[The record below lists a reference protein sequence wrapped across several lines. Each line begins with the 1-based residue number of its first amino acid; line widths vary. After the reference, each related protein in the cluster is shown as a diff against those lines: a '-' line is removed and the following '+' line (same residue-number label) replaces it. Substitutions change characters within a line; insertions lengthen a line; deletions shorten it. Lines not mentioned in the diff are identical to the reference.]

1 MNRDKLIE
9 LVRLKARFFVTS
21 GISTLLYWG
30 AYFLFRDVFLM
41 NPVLSNVLGYLLAVL
56 LNFTLQ
62 KLFIFDLNRS
72 QRDAFLMSIAV
83 SIGGLGLSTL
93 FVFLL
98 SKLSFFQQYELLMVM
113 TVSGVLFF
121 YNFYLKRYS
130 FEKKFF

>member
-1 MNRDKLIE
+1 MTREKLIE
-9 LVRLKARFFVTS
+9 LARLKAKFFVTS

-30 AYFLFRDVFLM
+30 VYFLFRDVFLM
-41 NPVLSNVLGYLLAVL
+41 NPVLSNVLGYSLAVL

-72 QRDAFLMSIAV
+72 QQTAFLMSVAV
-83 SIGGLGLSTL
+83 SVGGLGLSTL

-98 SKLSFFQQYELLMVM
+98 SKLAFFQTYELLMIM

-121 YNFYLKRYS
+121 YNFYLKRYA
-130 FEKKFF
+130 FEKKFI

>member
-1 MNRDKLIE
+1 MNQDKLIE
-9 LVRLKARFFVTS
+9 LARLKAKFFVTS

-30 AYFLFRDVFLM
+30 AYFLFRDIFLM
-41 NPVLSNVLGYLLAVL
+41 NPVLSNVLGYSLAVL

-72 QRDAFLMSIAV
+72 QQTAFLMSVAV
-83 SIGGLGLSTL
+83 SVGGLGLSTL

-98 SKLSFFQQYELLMVM
+98 SKLAFFRTYELLMVM

-121 YNFYLKRYS
+121 YNFYLKRYA
-130 FEKKFF
+130 FERKFI

>member
-41 NPVLSNVLGYLLAVL
+41 NPVLSNVLGYSLAVL